1 MFVFGID
8 QDLELRLLEE
18 RHAEELFALT
28 DKNREYL
35 KKWLPW
41 LDGTKTAADSK
52 KFIQFTLSKLAKNDG
67 LTAGI
72 WYRGK
77 LAGVI
82 GYVAINWPNRTTA
95 IGYWCGAEFQGLG
108 LVTRACRALV
118 THAFSEL
125 KLNRVEIA
133 CATENKRSQA
143 IPSRLDF
150 TQEGVARDA
159 EWLYDH
165 FVNHVIFS
173 MLARDW
179 KV

>member
-1 MFVFGID
+1 MFVFRID

-18 RHAEELFALT
+18 RHAEELFGLT

-41 LDGTKTAADSK
+41 LDATKTAADSK
-52 KFIQFTLSKLAKNDG
+52 KFIQFMLSKLAKNDG

-72 WYRGK
+72 WYKGD

-82 GYVAINWPNRTTA
+82 GYAGINWPNRKTS

-143 IPSRLDF
+143 IPMRLEF
-150 TQEGVARDA
+150 MQEGVARDA
-159 EWLYDH
+159 EWLYNH
-165 FVNHVIFS
+165 FVDHVIFS

-179 KV
+179 KA